1 MIGTKDNQ
9 LDTRSVPTLPSIAV
23 TPFYAEFIDLCLA
36 NSFAVT
42 IFPCSI
48 QTHDQ
53 DQKLEKVRN
62 FCLVR
67 LAP

>member
-53 DQKLEKVRN
+53 DQLEKIRN
-62 FCLVR
+62 FYFVR